1 MASGDYT
8 QALSVRYEE
17 LMAIRERHND
27 PGSRDGPETLDV
39 INNFGNLQY
48 LLNNYNEAVALDI

>member
-1 MASGDYT
+1 MTLAVEMARR
-8 QALSVRYEE
+8 Q
-17 LMAIRERHND
+17 
-27 PGSRDGPETLDV
+27 LDV